1 MHFEVKMP
9 ENDRKNI
16 FRDKQ
21 TTNKVPLMFL
31 DVRVLTENYVFGCCQ
46 QTSKVQCMNFE
57 FKGLKV
63 SSKKGKQLSES

>member
-1 MHFEVKMP
+1 MHFKVKMP

-31 DVRVLTENYVFGCCQ
+31 DVRVLTER
-46 QTSKVQCMNFE
+46 
-57 FKGLKV
+57 
-63 SSKKGKQLSES
+63 

>member
-1 MHFEVKMP
+1 MLECL
-9 ENDRKNI
+9 RK
-16 FRDKQ
+16 DK
-21 TTNKVPLMFL
+21 
-31 DVRVLTENYVFGCCQ
+31 NYVFGCCQ